1 MGLGAVLDGLFCD
14 GYRVVGYAQK
24 WQRKIIVAD
33 GWFCRKS
40 HSRPWWTHLLGCL
53 AQSRRLAPM

>member
-24 WQRKIIVAD
+24 WQRKIIQ
-33 GWFCRKS
+33 
-40 HSRPWWTHLLGCL
+40 L
-53 AQSRRLAPM
+53 